1 MSSKDHGSIKSADK
15 EGGLKK
21 DSKELLQS
29 YGEVRP
35 MVDDAMMQAIGLYL
49 GKWET
54 PRSSSGCEWLSS
66 IQECKTILR

>member
-1 MSSKDHGSIKSADK
+1 
-15 EGGLKK
+15 
-21 DSKELLQS
+21 
-29 YGEVRP
+29 